1 MGFAHFT
8 AVAVLFTVTLFSYP
22 SAAIDIEATA
32 KALRLSNTITGGYMP
47 SSDPL
52 FAQMVTRIQEGNL
65 LAAAQIASNS
75 KYFSAYLGRR
85 LALQMQSP
93 ALDASAGTDN
103 DATAF
108 LMAHFSGTATTPPS
122 LSSIWSENAT
132 YLVNT
137 AAGQLHVADVPAD
150 VKAALDWPASLVRI
164 EGQQIGSFVNN
175 RPTNTKVT
183 LPSKHVGGYV
193 TLSDRPNDNSY
204 AMYGATA
211 GTNLRFIEGIWEI
224 STGLTLMNVAS
235 TDARVQDVPR
245 FIPSND
251 PNFLHGNGQTACIG
265 CHGGG
270 MASLTHGYAAVAD
283 IFDYDQNQGFAFN
296 AAPTTQT
303 MKSLGSDPNKRAAT
317 LTCNLNRTP
326 TAVCNQDSDGVGT
339 VQAWDVSKTWS
350 NLGILVKM
358 GWTGPTSGE
367 GLNELGA
374 AIGKA
379 RIVYEYFVKRVVA
392 EICPLGQF
400 TDADVASIASLA
412 NPNIVPKGTD
422 DIRTIVAKV
431 ATHETCL

>member
-1 MGFAHFT
+1 MKIAHYT
-8 AVAVLFTVTLFSYP
+8 AVAVLFTVTLFSYK
-22 SAAIDIEATA
+22 SAAIDIEATT
-32 KALRLSNTITGGYMP
+32 KALRLSNTITGGFMP
-47 SSDPL
+47 SNDPL
-52 FAQMVTRIQEGNL
+52 FAQMVTKIQQGDL
-65 LAAAQIASNS
+65 LGAAQIASNS

-93 ALDASAGTDN
+93 SLDASTGTDN

-108 LMAHFSGTATTPPS
+108 LMAHFSGTPTSAPS
-122 LSSIWSENAT
+122 ISSIWSENAT

-137 AAGQLHVADVPAD
+137 AAGQQHAADVSAAD
-150 VKAALDWPASLVRI
+150 KAAIDWPASLVRVD
-164 EGQQIGSFVNN
+164 GQQIGSFVNN
-175 RPTNTKVT
+175 QPTNTKVA
-183 LPSKHVGGYV
+183 LPEKHVGGYT
-193 TLSDRPNDNSY
+193 TLSDRANDNSY

-235 TDARVQDVPR
+235 TDARVQDVPK
-245 FIPSND
+245 FVPSYD

-270 MASLTHGYAAVAD
+270 MSSLTHGYAAVAD
-283 IFDYDQNQGFAFN
+283 IFDFDQNQGFAFN

-303 MKSLGSDPNKRAAT
+303 MKSYGSDPNKRNNTA
-317 LTCNLNRTP
+317 TCNLNRTP
-326 TAVCNQDSDGVGT
+326 TAVCNPDSDGVSP

-367 GLNELGA
+367 GLNQLGS

-379 RIVYEYFVKRVVA
+379 KIVYENFVKRIVA
-392 EICPLGQF
+392 EVCPLGQF
-400 TDADVASIASLA
+400 TNEDVASIAALA
-412 NPNIVPKGTD
+412 NPNILPKGTD